1 LVVVAAEKAGLSMAD
16 EGEVSQTKL
25 PMVSRHDKAVAPR
38 ATLRP

>member
-1 LVVVAAEKAGLSMAD
+1 LVVIAAEKTGLSMAD

-25 PMVSRHDKAVAPR
+25 PVVRLHDKAVAPR